1 MASGNYS
8 GAGSKML
15 LVMAG
20 LECGVLG
27 GVFML
32 VWLGLVSILQGRSV
46 WSIPNLLAS
55 TFYGEAAL
63 RRGFRWT
70 TLSGVAIHVILTVAA
85 GIVFALAVN
94 GMANRGRAMLLG
106 LGAGMAW
113 YFLSMG
119 VFWKY
124 VNPMVPLYSRGM
136 GMFLAHVG
144 LGLFLG
150 SFPRF
155 LRALEAPVH
164 SPDPAEAVDL

>member
-1 MASGNYS
+1 MATGNHSGD
-8 GAGSKML
+8 GSKML

-20 LECGVLG
+20 LECGALG

-32 VWLGLVSILQGRSV
+32 VWLAIISLLQGRSV

-63 RRGFRWT
+63 RRGFRWA
-70 TLSGVAIHVILTVAA
+70 TLSGVAIHVILTVTA

-94 GMANRGRAMLLG
+94 GVASRGRAMLWG
-106 LGAGMAW
+106 LAAGVAW

-119 VFWKY
+119 VFWKF
-124 VNPMVPLYSRGM
+124 VNPMVPLYTRGL

-150 SFPRF
+150 SFPKF
-155 LRALEAPVH
+155 LHSLEAPVH
-164 SPDPAEAVDL
+164 SPDAEAVDL